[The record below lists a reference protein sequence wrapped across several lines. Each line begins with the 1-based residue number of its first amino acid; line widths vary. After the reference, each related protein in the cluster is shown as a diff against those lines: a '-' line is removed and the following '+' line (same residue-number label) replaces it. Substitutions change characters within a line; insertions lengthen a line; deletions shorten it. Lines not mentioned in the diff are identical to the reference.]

1 MPLDALSGEVRRL
14 ERAAWIVLTAAFA
27 AVLGA
32 WVMGYALERPILR
45 LAQATAAIRNLD
57 LATEVSIEGV
67 CAASACGSRV
77 LVVRFIHP
85 SRSVNCASSVGPSAA
100 SFL

>member
-45 LAQATAAIRNLD
+45 LAQATAAIRNLG

-67 CAASACGSRV
+67 CARLRV
-77 LVVRFIHP
+77 LAGAAFLL
-85 SRSVNCASSVGPSAA
+85 CASSIRAVR
-100 SFL
+100 